1 MQRVRVVWGY
11 PELVCLKDY
20 LEENLKDSVI
30 DSSALQEQVQFRS
43 TSRVMPG
50 SSNGC
55 SEHTGVS
62 TLGNAVL

>member
-50 SSNGC
+50 SSYG
-55 SEHTGVS
+55 
-62 TLGNAVL
+62 